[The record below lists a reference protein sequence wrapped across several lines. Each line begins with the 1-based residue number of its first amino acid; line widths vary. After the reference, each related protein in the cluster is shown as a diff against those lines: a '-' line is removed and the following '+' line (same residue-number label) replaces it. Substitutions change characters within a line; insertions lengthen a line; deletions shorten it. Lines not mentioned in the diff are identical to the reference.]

1 MAKNYDFSKLRILVV
16 EDNNFMRLMVQR
28 ILESFEITDINIA
41 RDAYDGFEAA
51 KSFLPDLIIS
61 DWDMEPGDGLTL
73 LDWIR
78 NRPDSPDKYMPIIML
93 TGYSE
98 SKRVLQAR
106 DFGVNE
112 FLAKPVTA
120 QALYSR
126 LASVVENPRSYVR
139 AGDFFG
145 PDRRRRET
153 DEFDGDNR
161 RSDADIY
168 DVDPAKG

>member
-1 MAKNYDFSKLRILVV
+1 MTKNYDFSNLRVLVV

-28 ILESFEITDINIA
+28 ILESFDITDISIA
-41 RDAYDGFEAA
+41 RDAYDGFDAA
-51 KSFLPDLIIS
+51 KAFLPDLIIS

-120 QALYSR
+120 QALYTR
-126 LASVVENPRSYVR
+126 LASVVESPRTYVR

-145 PDRRRRET
+145 PDRRRKET
-153 DEFDGDNR
+153 EKFGGSER
-161 RSDADIY
+161 RSDDDIFE
-168 DVDPAKG
+168 V